1 MVGAIEPPVECN
13 GISQQIV
20 AQSFSGSWLVLA
32 MSSTAIPSC
41 GLGRHKGI
49 ALLVIP
55 LRATGDSFGAYH
67 CGCREEALRVARSR

>member
-1 MVGAIEPPVECN
+1 VGFGCTAKAVGTIFAT
-13 GISQQIV
+13 S
-20 AQSFSGSWLVLA
+20 AFSKRPICIIALA
-32 MSSTAIPSC
+32 TQR

-55 LRATGDSFGAYH
+55 LRATDDSFGAYH